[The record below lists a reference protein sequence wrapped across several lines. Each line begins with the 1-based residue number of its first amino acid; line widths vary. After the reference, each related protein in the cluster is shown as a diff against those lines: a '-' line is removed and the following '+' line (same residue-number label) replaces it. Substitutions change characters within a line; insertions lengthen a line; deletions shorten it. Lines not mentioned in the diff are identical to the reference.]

1 MLWTGAYSYKTRC
14 HNKEFDQPVNHWI
27 IVRVLAAGGTAFMA
41 IKRRKNRDDAEPVYQ
56 DKNNGYML
64 EKRKA

>member
-1 MLWTGAYSYKTRC
+1 
-14 HNKEFDQPVNHWI
+14 
-27 IVRVLAAGGTAFMA
+27 MA